1 MQFRSLALLAC
12 ASCAL
17 AHGNHGHDQTPISGP
32 HKSLWY
38 NTLPGD
44 GGTQADSVFSGIST
58 FGRLPY
64 FPCLASDEE
73 KYDIAFLGAPFD
85 TGTSYRPGA
94 RFGPSGI
101 RQGSRRLNLY
111 GGYNVPMEANPFNF
125 WGKVIDCGDI
135 PVTSYDNAY
144 ALQQIEDGH
153 NTLLMRQ
160 PYTAAKEPGISKNGK
175 TLPRVITLGGDH
187 TITLPLLRS
196 INKAYGPISVIHF
209 DSHLD
214 TWKPKVF
221 GGAPSKQAAI
231 NHGTYFYW
239 ASEEGLLA
247 NDSSIH
253 AGIRTTLSGPS
264 DYDND
269 GYCGFTRVEA
279 REIDTIGTDGIIKR
293 IIDRVGTKNPVY
305 LSIDIDTL
313 DPAFAPATGTPETGG
328 WSTRELR
335 TILRGLESLN
345 FVAADIVEVA
355 PAYDTNAELTTMAAA
370 DVLYEVMTIMV
381 KRGPLTKNA
390 TQSEDPYVPQASTI
404 EAQEL

>member
-1 MQFRSLALLAC
+1 MKSAILSVATLATIAI
-12 ASCAL
+12 
-17 AHGNHGHDQTPISGP
+17 AHGDHANQIPIAGP
-32 HKSLWY
+32 HKALWY

-64 FPCLASDEE
+64 FPCLASDEV
-73 KYDIAFLGAPFD
+73 KYDIAFIGAPFD

-111 GGYNVPMEANPFNF
+111 GGYNVPLETNPFSS
-125 WGKVIDCGDI
+125 WATVLDCGDI
-135 PVTSYDNAY
+135 PVTSYDNTW
-144 ALQQIEDGH
+144 ALTQIEEGH
-153 NTLLMRQ
+153 NSILTRA
-160 PYTAAKEPGISKNGK
+160 PATDANKKGPSKNGK

-196 INKAYGPISVIHF
+196 INRAYGPVSVIHF

-221 GGAPSKQAAI
+221 GGSPSKVASI
-231 NHGTYFYW
+231 NHGTYFYH
-239 ASEEGLLA
+239 AAQEGLLA
-247 NDSSIH
+247 NDTNIH

-264 DYDND
+264 DYEND
-269 GYCGFTRVEA
+269 GYCGFEIVEA
-279 REIDTIGTDGIIKR
+279 REIDTIGMDGIIEK
-293 IIDRVGTKNPVY
+293 IHARVGHDKPVY

-335 TILRGLESLN
+335 TILRGLEGIN
-345 FVAADIVEVA
+345 IIAADIVEVA
-355 PAYDTNAELTTMAAA
+355 PAYDTNAEHTTMAAA
-370 DVLYEVMTIMV
+370 DALYEVMSLMV
-381 KRGPLTKNA
+381 KKGPLSKMI
-390 TQSEDPYVPQASTI
+390 SSDEEESKD
-404 EAQEL
+404 EM

>member
-1 MQFRSLALLAC
+1 MRC
-12 ASCAL
+12 ARR
-17 AHGNHGHDQTPISGP
+17 PI
-32 HKSLWY
+32 
-38 NTLPGD
+38 PGD

-64 FPCLASDEE
+64 WPCLASEDE

-94 RFGPSGI
+94 RFGPNGI

-111 GGYNVPMEANPFNF
+111 GGYNVPLDANPFNS
-125 WGKVIDCGDI
+125 WATVLDCGDI

-144 ALQQIEDGH
+144 AIQQIEEGH
-153 NTLLMRQ
+153 NTLLMRA
-160 PYTAAKEPGISKNGK
+160 PATNADSLGPSKKGK
-175 TLPRVITLGGDH
+175 TLPRIITLGGDH

-196 INKAYGPISVIHF
+196 VNKAYGPISVIHF

-221 GGAPSKQAAI
+221 GGAPTEQAAI
-231 NHGTYFYW
+231 NHGTYFYH
-239 ASEEGLLA
+239 AHEQGLLA
-247 NDSSIH
+247 NDTNIH
-253 AGIRTTLSGPS
+253 AGIRTTLSGLS

-269 GYCGFTRVEA
+269 GYCGFEIVEA
-279 REIDTIGTDGIIKR
+279 REIDTIGMKGIIKKIR
-293 IIDRVGTKNPVY
+293 DRVGTEKPVY

-328 WSTRELR
+328 WTTRELR
-335 TILRGLESLN
+335 TIIRGLEGIN

-355 PAYDTNAELTTMAAA
+355 PAYDTNAEHTTMAAA
-370 DVLYEVMTIMV
+370 DTLFEVMSLMV
-381 KRGPLTKNA
+381 KRGPMSVMGSGEVRGDGEVDGKRGVRR
-390 TQSEDPYVPQASTI
+390 E
-404 EAQEL
+404 EL